1 MIIAIINATTAVIL
15 PIDTIL
21 ASDAFL
27 LKCDLYISI
36 VKIVDVEFN
45 IDANEETIAAAS
57 AASIRPL
64 TPTGIKFL
72 INQGAALSFAKFPAA
87 PIKQDQ
93 LMKLLKI
100 LTHQYSLHMQLFR
113 VIQQLQGLLV

>member
-1 MIIAIINATTAVIL
+1 M
-15 PIDTIL
+15 
-21 ASDAFL
+21 
-27 LKCDLYISI
+27 YISI

-57 AASIRPL
+57 AASISPL

-87 PIKQDQ
+87 PIKPGSTDEAV
-93 LMKLLKI
+93 KI
-100 LTHQYSLHMQLFR
+100 LSHQYSLHMQLFQ